1 MEKVNSFIHRSIGR
15 RDVPMRTKV
24 LTLCLVLLMTLLP
37 LAMQSSVAPPGLPA
51 LSVTVEEVSDV
62 ESDPVEYVHV
72 QTTATVTV
80 ENFPLGATVT
90 VNATAETWVVDVSP
104 TEIEVPSG
112 QTSAHAEIINLN
124 IRVPPRASAERPV
137 ELRVV
142 ANTTTALGFEYEDV
156 AFTNISIKQFYG
168 VRLSSNGTMSLDQ
181 GKNLTARMRIT
192 NNGNGQD
199 NYTIAL
205 NNGATLSSKG
215 LTVTYDESVHE
226 VGRDRTVS
234 VVIQVLASNDAD
246 IGNVDALFTV
256 RSVGD
261 GSKSDTWMLS
271 ITIKEGENGNG
282 GNGGNG
288 NGGTGEEDDNRGFY
302 IGIGIIV
309 VVLVLFIVGWVFVR
323 RAEVE
328 EAEDEDYVVG
338 KDRDADDR

>member
-1 MEKVNSFIHRSIGR
+1 
-15 RDVPMRTKV
+15 MRTKV
-24 LTLCLVLLMTLLP
+24 LTLSLVLLLALLP
-37 LAMQSSVAPPGLPA
+37 LAMQSGVAPPGLPA
-51 LSVTVEEVSDV
+51 LSVTVEDVSDV
-62 ESDPVEYVHV
+62 TSDPVEYVHV
-72 QTTATVTV
+72 HTTATVTIQ
-80 ENFPLGATVT
+80 NFPLGATVS

-104 TEIEVPSG
+104 TTIKVPSG
-112 QTSAHAEIINLN
+112 QTSAHEEIINLD
-124 IRVPPRASAERPV
+124 IRVPPRASAERAV
-137 ELRVV
+137 LLRVF
-142 ANTTTALGFEYEDV
+142 ANTTTTIGFEYADE

-192 NNGNGQD
+192 NNGNGED

-215 LTVTYDESVHE
+215 LTVTHDESVHE

-234 VVIQVLASNDAD
+234 VVIQVVASDDAY
-246 IGNVDALFTV
+246 IGTVDALFTV
-256 RSVGD
+256 RSVED
-261 GSKSDTWMLS
+261 SSKTATWKLS
-271 ITIKEGENGNG
+271 ITVNEGENGNGNG

-288 NGGTGEEDDNRGFY
+288 GTGEEDDSRGFY

-309 VVLVLFIVGWVFVR
+309 VVLVLFMIGWVFVR

-328 EAEDEDYVVG
+328 EAEDEEYVVG